1 MTGVTYDGEI
11 EARATM
17 GCMIGVALLDRR
29 IYSMSDVDLHL
40 GLYQGTARR
49 WIDGYQRGR
58 RTYAPVIRPEHTG
71 DESVSWGEFVEIDLL
86 SRYRSRGVSLQR
98 LRPAVQ
104 QLRAEF
110 HTHYPLAM
118 AAPYLDVE
126 GRELVRKVQD
136 ETGVARELQLVV
148 VRNGQLV
155 LATPAQEF
163 ADRAEFTGDPR
174 TVTALRTADD
184 TPDVRIDPLR
194 QTGQPVIRSVP
205 TAVLAEGFR
214 AGESVASL
222 ADLYDLQSEQVMQAI
237 RFEMRNTQN
246 RVA

>member
-1 MTGVTYDGEI
+1 
-11 EARATM
+11 
-17 GCMIGVALLDRR
+17 VALLDRR

-40 GLYQGTARR
+40 GLYPGTARR
-49 WIDGYQRGR
+49 WIDGYQRGSR
-58 RTYAPVIRPEHTG
+58 SYDPVIRPEFTG

-86 SRYRSRGVSLQR
+86 ARYRSRGVSLQR

-104 QLRAEF
+104 RLRSEF
-110 HTHYPLAM
+110 DTPYPLAM

-126 GRELVRKVQD
+126 GRELVQRIQY

-148 VRNGQLV
+148 VRSGQLV

-163 ADRAEFTGDPR
+163 ADRAEFTGEAR
-174 TVTALRTADD
+174 TVARLRTADD

-214 AGESVASL
+214 AGESVENL
-222 ADLYDLQSEQVMQAI
+222 ADLYDLQTGQIVQAI
-237 RFEMRNTQN
+237 RFEMRNAQS